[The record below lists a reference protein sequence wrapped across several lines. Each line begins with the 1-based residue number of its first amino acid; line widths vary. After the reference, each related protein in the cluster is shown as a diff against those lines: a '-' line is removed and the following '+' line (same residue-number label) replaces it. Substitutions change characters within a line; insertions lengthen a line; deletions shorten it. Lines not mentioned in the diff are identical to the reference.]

1 MAATSRGRFAAE
13 CRQDLDLQLLLMAGQ
28 VCQEHGEWTMTACVD
43 CGLQI
48 KHVGE
53 NVWIDNTQGDCC
65 YVTDETHRPQEK
77 LDVLSG
83 DT

>member
-1 MAATSRGRFAAE
+1 
-13 CRQDLDLQLLLMAGQ
+13 
-28 VCQEHGEWTMTACVD
+28 MTACVD

-65 YVTDETHRPQEK
+65 YVTNETHRPQER
-77 LDVLSG
+77 LLAHREDG
-83 DT
+83 FC